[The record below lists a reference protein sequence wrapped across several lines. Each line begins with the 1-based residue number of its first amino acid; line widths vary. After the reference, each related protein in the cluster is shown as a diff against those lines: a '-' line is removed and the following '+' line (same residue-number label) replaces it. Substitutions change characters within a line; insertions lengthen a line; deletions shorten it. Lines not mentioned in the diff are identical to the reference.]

1 MAVRNRTRSK
11 WTVQAQ
17 ARILSSGEAA
27 HGRSGPYMRNR
38 AKTQCTVEVD
48 RLILSVRSKW
58 PVQAHARILSGG
70 ETAHGRSGPY
80 RRNRAKTQCT
90 VEVDRQ
96 QVCVG
101 RSVQKEKAQGGAPA
115 WLGKPGASI
124 GGVDFRTG
132 AEVRAVSPSVEG
144 GATEGKPTP
153 VNGGPPPPGGPPWP
167 IPASHGAGSASSTHL
182 ATVSSSARQLSTLCE
197 VDPHLKHRNSVG
209 PCWLRTGLRM

>member
-1 MAVRNRTRSK
+1 MHGRSGPANTQCTVEVARTSARAHSEWRGNRTRSK

-58 PVQAHARILSGG
+58 TVQAHARNLSGG

-101 RSVQKEKAQGGAPA
+101 RQHGSREGCPDGWRGALHRVHEALPR
-115 WLGKPGASI
+115 G
-124 GGVDFRTG
+124 R
-132 AEVRAVSPSVEG
+132 
-144 GATEGKPTP
+144 
-153 VNGGPPPPGGPPWP
+153 
-167 IPASHGAGSASSTHL
+167 
-182 ATVSSSARQLSTLCE
+182 LSEAC
-197 VDPHLKHRNSVG
+197 
-209 PCWLRTGLRM
+209 

>member
-1 MAVRNRTRSK
+1 MHGRSGPANTQCTVEVARTSARAHSEWRGNRTRSK

-48 RLILSVRSKW
+48 R
-58 PVQAHARILSGG
+58 
-70 ETAHGRSGPY
+70 
-80 RRNRAKTQCT
+80 
-90 VEVDRQ
+90 Q

-101 RSVQKEKAQGGAPA
+101 RSGQKEKAQGGAPA

-124 GGVDFRTG
+124 GGVDPCTG
-132 AEVRAVSPSVEG
+132 AAVRAVSPSVEG

-153 VNGGPPPPGGPPWP
+153 VNGGPPPPGEPPWP

-182 ATVSSSARQLSTLCE
+182 ATVASSARQLSSLCE